1 MHLEPEIF
9 LIFSLIESLH
19 NKFNSPL
26 MADICCGLSMFQV
39 SISDNEVSYY
49 YLIVIIFL
57 SLPGA

>member
-1 MHLEPEIF
+1 MHLEPENF
-9 LIFSLIESLH
+9 LISLIENLY

-26 MADICCGLSMFQV
+26 MADIYCGLSKFQV
-39 SISDNEVSYY
+39 SISDNEVSCY

>member
-9 LIFSLIESLH
+9 LIFLLTESLR
-19 NKFNSPL
+19 NKFNNTL
-26 MADICCGLSMFQV
+26 MAYICCGLSKFQV
-39 SISDNEVSYY
+39 SISDNEVSCY